1 MDADMWACNRTH
13 TITPGRPSLPRMRS
27 MTSQADGTHI
37 DVAREGAVVVVTIAN
52 EGRANSLDDAML
64 RALAEALDPASLGDA
79 RAVVLTGA
87 GDRNFSGGVDLAS
100 HPEETLAGS
109 VRAGEQLL
117 GRAAAAVEGCP
128 VPVVC
133 ALNGNAFGGAL
144 EIAMAADWR
153 LASRGA
159 RFGMPPARLG
169 WVYAAEGIQRFVHA
183 VGAPAARELFLTGQ
197 PIDAERARQ
206 MGLINRV
213 VDRRELMNQA
223 LADAHAVARGGPI
236 AIAGMRSVIRAIEDG
251 APPSEAA
258 EIAERWRQ
266 RAFASSDVEEGLRA
280 FREKRDPE
288 FTGR

>member
-1 MDADMWACNRTH
+1 MSDS
-13 TITPGRPSLPRMRS
+13 PGR
-27 MTSQADGTHI
+27 I
-37 DVAREGAVVVVTIAN
+37 DVERDGLIAIVTIAN
-52 EGRANSLDDAML
+52 EARANSLDDAML
-64 RALAEALDPASLGDA
+64 ASLAEALQADSLGDA

-87 GDRNFSGGVDLAS
+87 GDRNFSGGVDLQARDGDAL
-100 HPEETLAGS
+100 TDA
-109 VRAGEQLL
+109 VRTGERLL

-169 WVYAAEGIQRFVHA
+169 WVYAAEGIQRFVRVA
-183 VGAPAARELFLTGQ
+183 GAPATRELFLTGR

-206 MGLINRV
+206 IGIVNRV
-213 VDRRELMNQA
+213 VDRLELTGLA
-223 LADAHAVARGGPI
+223 IADAQAIASNGPI
-236 AIAGMRSVIRAIEDG
+236 AIAGMRSVIRAIDDG
-251 APPSEAA
+251 VAPSEAG

-266 RAFASSDVEEGLRA
+266 RAFQSDDIEEGLRA

>member
-1 MDADMWACNRTH
+1 MATADA
-13 TITPGRPSLPRMRS
+13 PGRIEVEP
-27 MTSQADGTHI
+27 DGFITI
-37 DVAREGAVVVVTIAN
+37 VTIAN
-52 EGRANSLDDAML
+52 EPRANSLDDGML
-64 RALAEALDPASLGDA
+64 ASLASALSAEALGDA

-87 GDRNFSGGVDLAS
+87 GDRNFSGGVDLQARDG
-100 HPEETLAGS
+100 EALTQA
-109 VRAGEQLL
+109 VRSGERLL

-128 VPVVC
+128 VPVIA

-153 LASRGA
+153 LAARGA

-169 WVYAAEGIQRFVHA
+169 WVYAAEGIQRFVRVA
-183 VGAPAARELFLTGQ
+183 GAPATRELFLTGR

-206 MGLINRV
+206 IGIVNRV
-213 VDRRELMNQA
+213 VDRLELVDLAVADA
-223 LADAHAVARGGPI
+223 LAVAGNGPI
-236 AIAGMRSVIRAIEDG
+236 AVAGMRSVIRAIEDG
-251 APPSEAA
+251 APSSEAA

-266 RAFASSDVEEGLRA
+266 RAFQSEDIAEGLAA

>member
-1 MDADMWACNRTH
+1 MSDS
-13 TITPGRPSLPRMRS
+13 PGR
-27 MTSQADGTHI
+27 I
-37 DVAREGAVVVVTIAN
+37 DVERDGLIAIVTIAN
-52 EGRANSLDDAML
+52 EARANSLDDTML
-64 RALAEALDPASLGDA
+64 SSLAEALQADSLGDA

-87 GDRNFSGGVDLAS
+87 GDRNFSGGVDLQARDGDAL
-100 HPEETLAGS
+100 TDA
-109 VRAGEQLL
+109 VRTGERLL

-169 WVYAAEGIQRFVHA
+169 WVYAAEGIQRFVRVA
-183 VGAPAARELFLTGQ
+183 GAPATRELFLTGR

-206 MGLINRV
+206 IGIVNRV
-213 VDRRELMNQA
+213 VDRLELTGLA
-223 LADAHAVARGGPI
+223 IADAQAIASNGPI
-236 AIAGMRSVIRAIEDG
+236 AIAGMRSVIRAIDDG
-251 APPSEAA
+251 VAPSEAG

-266 RAFASSDVEEGLRA
+266 RAFQSEDIEEGLRA

>member
-1 MDADMWACNRTH
+1 MASTDS
-13 TITPGRPSLPRMRS
+13 PGR
-27 MTSQADGTHI
+27 I
-37 DVAREGAVVVVTIAN
+37 DLEREGFIAIVTVAN
-52 EGRANSLDDAML
+52 EARANSLDDAML
-64 RALAEALDPASLGDA
+64 TSLAEALQSEALGDA

-100 HPEETLAGS
+100 RDGDALTDA
-109 VRAGEQLL
+109 VRGGERLL

-169 WVYAAEGIQRFVHA
+169 WVYAAEGIQRFVRVA
-183 VGAPAARELFLTGQ
+183 GAPATRELFLTGR
-197 PIDAERARQ
+197 PVDAERARQ
-206 MGLINRV
+206 IGIVNRV
-213 VDRRELMNQA
+213 VDRLELLDLA
-223 LADAHAVARGGPI
+223 IADADAVSRNGPI
-236 AIAGMRSVIRAIEDG
+236 AVQGMRSVIRAMEDG
-251 APPSEAA
+251 APSSEAA

-266 RAFASSDVEEGLRA
+266 RAFASEDIEEGLRA
-280 FREKRDPE
+280 FREKRDPD
-288 FTGR
+288 FGGR

>member
-1 MDADMWACNRTH
+1 MSDS
-13 TITPGRPSLPRMRS
+13 PGR
-27 MTSQADGTHI
+27 I
-37 DVAREGAVVVVTIAN
+37 DVERDGLIAIVTIAN
-52 EGRANSLDDAML
+52 EARANSLDDTML
-64 RALAEALDPASLGDA
+64 SSLAEALQADSLGDA

-87 GDRNFSGGVDLAS
+87 GDRNFSGGVDLQARDGDAL
-100 HPEETLAGS
+100 TDA
-109 VRAGEQLL
+109 VRTGERLL

-169 WVYAAEGIQRFVHA
+169 WVYAAEGIHRFVRVA
-183 VGAPAARELFLTGQ
+183 GAPATRELFLTGR

-206 MGLINRV
+206 IGIVNRV
-213 VDRRELMNQA
+213 VDRLELTDLA
-223 LADAHAVARGGPI
+223 IADAQAIASNGPI
-236 AIAGMRSVIRAIEDG
+236 AIAGMRSVIRAIDDG
-251 APPSEAA
+251 VAPSEAG

-266 RAFASSDVEEGLRA
+266 RAFQSEDIEEGLRA

>member
-1 MDADMWACNRTH
+1 MSDS
-13 TITPGRPSLPRMRS
+13 PGR
-27 MTSQADGTHI
+27 I
-37 DVAREGAVVVVTIAN
+37 DVERDGLIAIVTIAN
-52 EGRANSLDDAML
+52 EARANSLDDAML
-64 RALAEALDPASLGDA
+64 SSLAEALQADSLGDA

-87 GDRNFSGGVDLAS
+87 GDRNFSGGVDLQARDGDAL
-100 HPEETLAGS
+100 TDA
-109 VRAGEQLL
+109 VRTGERLL

-144 EIAMAADWR
+144 EFAMAADWR

-169 WVYAAEGIQRFVHA
+169 WVYAAEGIQRFVRVA
-183 VGAPAARELFLTGQ
+183 GAPATRELFLTGR

-206 MGLINRV
+206 IGIVNRV
-213 VDRRELMNQA
+213 VDRLELLGLA
-223 LADAHAVARGGPI
+223 IADAQAIASNGPI
-236 AIAGMRSVIRAIEDG
+236 AIAGMRSVIRAIDDG
-251 APPSEAA
+251 VAPSEAG

-266 RAFASSDVEEGLRA
+266 RAFQSEDIEEGLRA

>member
-1 MDADMWACNRTH
+1 MSDS
-13 TITPGRPSLPRMRS
+13 PGR
-27 MTSQADGTHI
+27 I
-37 DVAREGAVVVVTIAN
+37 DVERDGLIALVTIAN
-52 EGRANSLDDAML
+52 EARANSLDDAML
-64 RALAEALDPASLGDA
+64 SSLAEALQADSLGDA

-87 GDRNFSGGVDLAS
+87 GDRNFSGGVDLQARDGDAL
-100 HPEETLAGS
+100 TDA
-109 VRAGEQLL
+109 VRTGERLL

-169 WVYAAEGIQRFVHA
+169 WVYAAEGIQRFVRVA
-183 VGAPAARELFLTGQ
+183 GAPATRELFLTGR

-206 MGLINRV
+206 IGIVNRV
-213 VDRRELMNQA
+213 VDRLELLGLA
-223 LADAHAVARGGPI
+223 IADAQAIASNGPI
-236 AIAGMRSVIRAIEDG
+236 AIAGMRSVIRAIDDG
-251 APPSEAA
+251 VAPSEAG

-266 RAFASSDVEEGLRA
+266 RAFQSEDIEEGLRA

>member
-1 MDADMWACNRTH
+1 MASVDS
-13 TITPGRPSLPRMRS
+13 PGRIEVEP
-27 MTSQADGTHI
+27 DGHI
-37 DVAREGAVVVVTIAN
+37 TIVTIAN
-52 EGRANSLDDAML
+52 EARANSLDDDML
-64 RALAEALDPASLGDA
+64 VTLAEALSAEALGDA

-87 GDRNFSGGVDLAS
+87 GDRNFSGGVDLQA
-100 HPEETLAGS
+100 HDGEALTEA
-109 VRAGEQLL
+109 VRTGERLL

-128 VPVVC
+128 VPVIA
-133 ALNGNAFGGAL
+133 ALNGNALGGAL

-153 LASRGA
+153 LAARGA

-169 WVYAAEGIQRFVHA
+169 WVYAAEGIQRFVRVA
-183 VGAPAARELFLTGQ
+183 GAPTTRELFLTGR

-206 MGLINRV
+206 IGIVNRV
-213 VDRRELMNQA
+213 VDRPELVD
-223 LADAHAVARGGPI
+223 LAVVDARAVANNGPI
-236 AIAGMRSVIRAIEDG
+236 AVAGMRSVIRAIEDG

-266 RAFASSDVEEGLRA
+266 RAFRSEDIEEGLAA

>member
-1 MDADMWACNRTH
+1 MSDS
-13 TITPGRPSLPRMRS
+13 PGRIVVER
-27 MTSQADGTHI
+27 DGLI
-37 DVAREGAVVVVTIAN
+37 AIVTIAN
-52 EGRANSLDDAML
+52 EARANSLDDTML
-64 RALAEALDPASLGDA
+64 SSLAEALQADSLGDA

-87 GDRNFSGGVDLAS
+87 GDRNFSGGVDLQARDGDAL
-100 HPEETLAGS
+100 TDA
-109 VRAGEQLL
+109 VRTGERLL

-169 WVYAAEGIQRFVHA
+169 WVYAAEGIQRFVRVA
-183 VGAPAARELFLTGQ
+183 GAPATRELFLTGR

-206 MGLINRV
+206 IGIVNRV
-213 VDRRELMNQA
+213 VDRLELLGLA
-223 LADAHAVARGGPI
+223 IADAQAIASNGPI
-236 AIAGMRSVIRAIEDG
+236 AIAGMRSVIRAIDDG
-251 APPSEAA
+251 VAPSEAG

-266 RAFASSDVEEGLRA
+266 RAFQSEDIEEGLRA

>member
-1 MDADMWACNRTH
+1 MSDS
-13 TITPGRPSLPRMRS
+13 PGR
-27 MTSQADGTHI
+27 I
-37 DVAREGAVVVVTIAN
+37 DVERDGLIAIVTIAN
-52 EGRANSLDDAML
+52 EARANSLDDAML
-64 RALAEALDPASLGDA
+64 SSLAEALQADSLGDA

-87 GDRNFSGGVDLAS
+87 GDRNFSGGVDLQARDGDAL
-100 HPEETLAGS
+100 TDA
-109 VRAGEQLL
+109 VRTGERLL

-144 EIAMAADWR
+144 EFAMAADWR

-169 WVYAAEGIQRFVHA
+169 WVYAAEGIQRFVRVA
-183 VGAPAARELFLTGQ
+183 GAPATRELFLTGR

-206 MGLINRV
+206 IGIVNRV
-213 VDRRELMNQA
+213 VDRLELLGLA
-223 LADAHAVARGGPI
+223 IADAQAIASNGPI
-236 AIAGMRSVIRAIEDG
+236 AIAGMRSVIRAIDDG
-251 APPSEAA
+251 VAPSEAG

-266 RAFASSDVEEGLRA
+266 RAFQSEDLEEGLRA
-280 FREKRDPE
+280 FRETRDPE

>member
-1 MDADMWACNRTH
+1 MSDS
-13 TITPGRPSLPRMRS
+13 PGR
-27 MTSQADGTHI
+27 I
-37 DVAREGAVVVVTIAN
+37 DVERDGLIAIVTIAN
-52 EGRANSLDDAML
+52 EARANSLDDTML
-64 RALAEALDPASLGDA
+64 SSLAEALQADSLGDA

-87 GDRNFSGGVDLAS
+87 GDRNFSGGVDLQARDGDAL
-100 HPEETLAGS
+100 TDA
-109 VRAGEQLL
+109 VRTGERLL

-169 WVYAAEGIQRFVHA
+169 WVYAAEGLQRFVRVA
-183 VGAPAARELFLTGQ
+183 GAPATRELFLTGR

-206 MGLINRV
+206 IGIVNRV
-213 VDRRELMNQA
+213 VDRLELTGLA
-223 LADAHAVARGGPI
+223 IADAQAIASNGPI
-236 AIAGMRSVIRAIEDG
+236 AIAGMRSVIRAIDDG
-251 APPSEAA
+251 VAPSEAG

-266 RAFASSDVEEGLRA
+266 RAFQSEDIEEGLRA